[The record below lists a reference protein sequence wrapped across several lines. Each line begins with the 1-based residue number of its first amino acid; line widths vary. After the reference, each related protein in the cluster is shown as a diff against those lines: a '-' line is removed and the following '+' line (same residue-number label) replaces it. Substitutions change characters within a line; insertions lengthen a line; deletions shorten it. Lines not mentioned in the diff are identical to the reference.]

1 MLSHSTIYVSEIDGK
16 KGNVALPFPPD
27 VIEIRRAE
35 FYRVFS
41 RDSIRIH
48 VIGINCGM
56 TEELARSLA
65 LNFYNGK
72 TTVVE
77 LPSGFYISKKKRK

>member
-1 MLSHSTIYVSEIDGK
+1 MLKHSTIYVSEIDGK

-27 VIEIRRAE
+27 SVEIRSTL

-41 RDSIRIH
+41 RGDIRIH
-48 VIGINCGM
+48 VIGTNCGM
-56 TEELARSLA
+56 TEEFARSLA

-72 TTVVE
+72 TTVID
-77 LPSGFYISKKKRK
+77 LPSGFYVSKKKKW